1 MSSLPVGWH
10 PPTGWKLTPFGEV
23 ATLQRGFDLPI
34 QERQDGNIKIFAANG
49 PVGTHSVYQVRGPGV
64 VTGRSGSI
72 GKVHYVDE
80 DFWPLNTALWV
91 KDFHGNDPKWVA
103 RMIAWL
109 GLEQFIRGVG
119 VPTLNRNLVHE
130 VIIPLPPLEEQK
142 RIAAILDQ
150 ADALRRL
157 RARALD
163 RLNALG
169 QAIFH
174 EMFGDFSD
182 GKSIWP
188 LVRLGDLIESGKIG
202 LVRGANEQGEDRPVK
217 YLRMDAISQ
226 DGSLDLSALRRVD
239 ASVRERQ
246 EFSVLP
252 GDLLFNTRNSREL
265 VGKTAVVRRP
275 FDGVFNNNILRL
287 RFSGALNSSFLDAYL
302 RTRAGSSALDTIKS
316 GTTSV
321 FAIYQKTLLELQVPT
336 PPPALQLEFAE
347 RLDTLLDRIEL
358 SDVAMKK
365 AGTLFTSLQ
374 HRAFRGAL

>member
-1 MSSLPVGWH
+1 MVRLGSVSS
-10 PPTGWKLTPFGEV
+10 
-23 ATLQRGFDLPI
+23 I
-34 QERQDGNIKIFAANG
+34 
-49 PVGTHSVYQVRGPGV
+49 
-64 VTGRSGSI
+64 VTGKTPSTSDESNFGGEIPFVTPADLDLEHDIGVTLRTLSDRGANL
-72 GKVHYVDE
+72 GKVGYAGRSVA
-80 DFWPLNTALWV
+80 LNQQINAVVFDQSKVFPRFGFYACKRLKPIMENMAPATT
-91 KDFHGNDPKWVA
+91 VA
-103 RMIAWL
+103 IISKSKFAE
-109 GLEQFIRGVG
+109 LE
-119 VPTLNRNLVHE
+119 
-130 VIIPLPPLEEQK
+130 IPLPPLEEQK

-174 EMFGDFSD
+174 EMFGDFSE
-182 GKSIWP
+182 GESSWP

-226 DGSLDLSALRRVD
+226 DGSLDLSSLRRVD

-246 EFSVLP
+246 EFSLLP

-302 RTRAGSSALDTIKS
+302 RTQGGSSALDTIKS

-336 PPPALQLEFAE
+336 PPPTLQLEFEE
-347 RLDTLLDRIEL
+347 RLNTLLDRIEL

-365 AGTLFTSLQ
+365 ADTLFTSLQ
-374 HRAFRGAL
+374 HRAFRGEL